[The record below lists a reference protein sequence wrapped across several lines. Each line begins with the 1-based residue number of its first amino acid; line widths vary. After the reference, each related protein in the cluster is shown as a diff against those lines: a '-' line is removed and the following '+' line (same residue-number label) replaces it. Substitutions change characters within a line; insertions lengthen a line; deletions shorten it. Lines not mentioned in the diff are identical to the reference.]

1 MAEPFNCE
9 CGSSRQSRRE
19 RQRRESVSLTFLSVG
34 CAHACCRPPDKP
46 FPPTLF
52 LEVTKARLDLWG
64 IGVLPRVTT
73 GPQPGFEAAKLCQGG
88 DGQEEEAAS
97 FQQKIGIKTRREK
110 GFTVLHL
117 IGIWPSLAQ
126 TVRNLPTMQKTW
138 VRSLSREDPLEEGMA
153 THSSILAWR
162 IPWTEEPGGL

>member
-1 MAEPFNCE
+1 MAEPITCE
-9 CGSSRQSRRE
+9 CGSSGQERSE
-19 RQRRESVSLTFLSVG
+19 RQRRESVSLTFLAVG

-52 LEVTKARLDLWG
+52 LEITKARLDLWG
-64 IGVLPRVTT
+64 IVVLPRVTT

-110 GFTVLHL
+110 GFNNASPT
-117 IGIWPSLAQ
+117 WDLAFPGSDGKESAC
-126 TVRNLPTMQKTW
+126 NAGDL
-138 VRSLSREDPLEEGMA
+138 G
-153 THSSILAWR
+153 SISESGR
-162 IPWTEEPGGL
+162 CPE